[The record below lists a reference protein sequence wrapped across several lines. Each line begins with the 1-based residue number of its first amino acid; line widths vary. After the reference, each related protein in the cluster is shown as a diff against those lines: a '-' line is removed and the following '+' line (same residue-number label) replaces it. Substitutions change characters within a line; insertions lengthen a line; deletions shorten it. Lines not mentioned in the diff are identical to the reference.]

1 MFEYRGFLDR
11 PARDTLGLDDVL
23 RGFDQLFREF
33 DRDVPLTSF
42 GTVPAQLSEED
53 DRFVLKAEVP
63 GISDKDV
70 HVDLHDGALTIT
82 AERPVEVPAGYTAR
96 RRERSALKFSRT
108 YILGDRVDPEKTTAE
123 IKDGV
128 LTVSLGKAANQK
140 KKSIAVKVS

>member
-1 MFEYRGFLDR
+1 MFEYRNFLDR
-11 PARDTLGLDDVL
+11 PARDALGLDEVL

-42 GTVPAQLSEED
+42 GAVPAQLTEED
-53 DRFVLKAEVP
+53 ERFVLKAEVP
-63 GISDKDV
+63 GLTDKDV
-70 HVDLHDGALTIT
+70 KVDLHDGALTIT
-82 AERPVEVPAGYTAR
+82 AERPVEVPEGYAAR

-128 LTVSLGKAANQK
+128 LTVSLAKAANQK
-140 KKSIAVKVS
+140 KKSIPVKVS